1 MGDIVDRSYDS
12 DHLRQRAEDARAIAQ
27 AMSLPA
33 AKREMLQI
41 AKLYDRLA
49 NHSERT
55 TERKASR
62 SRA

>member
-1 MGDIVDRSYDS
+1 M
-12 DHLRQRAEDARAIAQ
+12 
-27 AMSLPA
+27 MLPA

-55 TERKASR
+55 AGRKAHCSR
-62 SRA
+62 G